1 MTLIPLCEIC
11 TSAPSVTQVGAH
23 RCCAPCAERVRF
35 EDRLIHDLQM
45 RIRREALPAVQQV
58 LVLWA
63 RDWADTTPFPDDL
76 LRLAEIS
83 LEMIGDDLVHLAGV
97 LIEP

>member
-11 TSAPSVTQVGAH
+11 TSAPSVTQVEAH
-23 RCCAPCAERVRF
+23 RCCATCAERVRF
-35 EDRLIHDLQM
+35 ENRLIHDLQM

-76 LRLAEIS
+76 LRLAEVS

-97 LIEP
+97 LTDP

>member
-11 TSAPSVTQVGAH
+11 TSAPSVTRVEAH
-23 RCCAPCAERVRF
+23 RCCAACAQRLRF

-63 RDWADTTPFPDDL
+63 RDWADTTLFPDDL
-76 LRLAEIS
+76 LRLAEVS